1 MGGADGRGCSGA
13 TDALVLGA
21 WRWLGPPFAFGEV
34 DAGTLGAWSGSEA
47 DFGRGGGVVLRGPCA
62 WGMVVFTG
70 FKGGRGGCKEGRG

>member
-13 TDALVLGA
+13 TDALALGA

-47 DFGRGGGVVLRGPCA
+47 DFGRGGGVVLVQVGP
-62 WGMVVFTG
+62 
-70 FKGGRGGCKEGRG
+70 EGEE